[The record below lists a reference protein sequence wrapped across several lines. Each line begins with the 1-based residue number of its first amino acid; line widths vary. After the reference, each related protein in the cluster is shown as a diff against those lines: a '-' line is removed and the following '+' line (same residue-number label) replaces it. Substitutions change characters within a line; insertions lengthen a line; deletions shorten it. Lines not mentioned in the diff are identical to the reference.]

1 MEQFSL
7 SVVLPV
13 GNLASS
19 LAAAVAEC
27 QTVAARHTSDYEI
40 IIADDASTDGTG
52 ELADRLADIHP
63 AVAVIHYPR
72 RRGYRQVLYDTWGV
86 ARGTYVV
93 ALALAGPAAATD
105 ISRLLPSAPAH
116 AAIFGYR
123 VSPPRHPAERLFITA
138 VSARAPGMCDPAM
151 GLGLFRADMRDLL
164 TPNGPDALTH
174 ADLYAAARR
183 HDLSRTQIAVPG
195 KATRTAPPSLRDI
208 LAAMAERN
216 AATSPLTRAQ
226 QNVTR
231 GAGILI
237 AAAGIWLL
245 RRLGRHP

>member
-1 MEQFSL
+1 
-7 SVVLPV
+7 
-13 GNLASS
+13 
-19 LAAAVAEC
+19 
-27 QTVAARHTSDYEI
+27 VAARHTSDYEI

-72 RRGYRQVLYDTWGV
+72 RRGYRQVLYDTWGA

-105 ISRLLPSAPAH
+105 IARLLPAAPEH

-123 VSPPRHPAERLFITA
+123 VPPPRHPAELLFTTA
-138 VSARAPGMCDPAM
+138 VSARVAPGMCDPAL

-164 TPNGPDALTH
+164 TPSGPDALTH

-183 HDLSRTQIAVPG
+183 HGLSLTQIAVPG
-195 KATRTAPPSLRDI
+195 KAARTAPPALRDT
-208 LAAMAERN
+208 LAALADRG
-216 AATSPLTRAQ
+216 AATSPTTRAQ
-226 QNVTR
+226 QGVTA
-231 GAGILI
+231 GAGVLI
-237 AAAGIWLL
+237 AAVGIWLL
-245 RRLGRHP
+245 RRLRRHP